1 MVLYFGSDDMYR
13 KEIKNMK
20 TLLSVLYVILMLSGF
35 NTLVFA
41 GEENRQSGPEV
52 SGEHQSEQGAGHGQ
66 AYAGSREKNEKE
78 DKADKDKGDKKDKKD
93 KKEK

>member
-1 MVLYFGSDDMYR
+1 
-13 KEIKNMK
+13 MK

-41 GEENRQSGPEV
+41 DEENRQSGPEV
-52 SGEHQSEQGAGHGQ
+52 SGEHQSEQGGGHGQ
-66 AYAGSREKNEKE
+66 AYAGSKEKNEKE
-78 DKADKDKGDKKDKKD
+78 DKDKEDKDKENKDKKD

>member
-1 MVLYFGSDDMYR
+1 
-13 KEIKNMK
+13 MK

-52 SGEHQSEQGAGHGQ
+52 SGEHQSEQGAEHGQ
-66 AYAGSREKNEKE
+66 AYAGSKEKNEKE
-78 DKADKDKGDKKDKKD
+78 DKDKEDKDKENKDKKD

>member
-1 MVLYFGSDDMYR
+1 
-13 KEIKNMK
+13 MK

-41 GEENRQSGPEV
+41 DEENRQSGPEV
-52 SGEHQSEQGAGHGQ
+52 SGEHQSEQGAEHGQ
-66 AYAGSREKNEKE
+66 AYAGSKEKNEKE
-78 DKADKDKGDKKDKKD
+78 DKDKEDKDKENKDKKD